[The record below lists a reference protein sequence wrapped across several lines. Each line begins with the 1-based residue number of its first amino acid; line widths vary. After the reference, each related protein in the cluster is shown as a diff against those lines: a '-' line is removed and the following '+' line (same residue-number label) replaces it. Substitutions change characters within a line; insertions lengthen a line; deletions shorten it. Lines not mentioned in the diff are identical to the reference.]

1 MKKLMLS
8 TALAGVLVIP
18 AMVAP
23 ALAQEV
29 FLATPGEGDVRASE
43 FIGKRLYAAEA
54 ATEMDEYQGV
64 QPDWQDIGEV
74 NDVLLGRDGTV
85 DAVLVDIGG
94 FLGMGERQVAVD
106 MGQIRFVSDS
116 ATADDPG
123 DYFLVMTATRS
134 QLEAAPTFESAAGTA
149 PATETAPAE
158 SAEMPA
164 ATETAPADAEATT
177 ESAEAP
183 ATTQTDPATGTDPTA
198 VAPVSAREGFA
209 AAPPEQITSETL
221 TGTAVY
227 DAADAH
233 VGEISELL
241 IDADGKVTDAVVD
254 VGGFLGIGEKPVA
267 LPLSDIE
274 IMHSADTN
282 QLRVFVSMTKEQL
295 EAMPAYEG

>member
-8 TALAGVLVIP
+8 TALAGALVIP

-23 ALAQEV
+23 AVAQDV

-54 ATEMDEYQGV
+54 AAEMDEYQGV

-94 FLGMGERQVAVD
+94 FLGMGEHQVAVD
-106 MGQIRFVSDS
+106 MGQIKFVSDS

-123 DYFLVMTATRS
+123 DYFLVMTATKAD
-134 QLEAAPTFESAAGTA
+134 LEAAPMFESAEMTA
-149 PATETAPAE
+149 PATEAAPAE
-158 SAEMPA
+158 TAEAPA

-177 ESAEAP
+177 ETAEAP
-183 ATTQTDPATGTDPTA
+183 AATETAPAGTDPTA
-198 VAPVSAREGFA
+198 VAPVSARDGFA
-209 AAPPEQITSETL
+209 VAPPEQITSETL

-267 LPLSDIE
+267 LPLSNVE

-282 QLRVFVSMTKEQL
+282 QLRVFVSMTKEEL